1 MIYSQNYG
9 SIRQMTQQDIP
20 AVLTVMRPFVE
31 QKILLPRTDYQLLE
45 KINDYIVY
53 EIDGGIRACAALHIY
68 SDNQAEIAAVAVDET
83 FSNLGIGPKM
93 IEFLIKRAKS
103 RNVKSIFILTT
114 RTSDWF
120 EKIGFCGNIII
131 IFMRNVIINRI
142 SAYYGIFICI
152 RNRIETNSK

>member
-1 MIYSQNYG
+1 M
-9 SIRQMTQQDIP
+9 
-20 AVLTVMRPFVE
+20 
-31 QKILLPRTDYQLLE
+31 
-45 KINDYIVY
+45 
-53 EIDGGIRACAALHIY
+53 RACAALHIY

-120 EKIGFCGNIII
+120 EKIGFCPDKTDS
-131 IFMRNVIINRI
+131 MSEERKALWSPER
-142 SAYYGIFICI
+142 
-152 RNRIETNSK
+152 NSKLFRLNICP